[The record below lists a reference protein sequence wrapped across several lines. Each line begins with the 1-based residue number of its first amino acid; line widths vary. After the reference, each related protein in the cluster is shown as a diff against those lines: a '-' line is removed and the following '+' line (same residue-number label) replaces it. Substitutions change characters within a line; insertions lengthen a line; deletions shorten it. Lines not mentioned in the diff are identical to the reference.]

1 MSERDNEIA
10 ILAAIK
16 RFSEELKRID
26 PTISEFMVQSD
37 YHRTP
42 DGEPVLCGLYWHRE
56 QQAKA
61 A

>member
-26 PTISEFMVQSD
+26 PTISEFMLQSD

-42 DGEPVLCGLYWHRE
+42 NGEPVLCGLYWQRG